1 VEFCKWLNFTRIGGG
16 GAIRTWTTL
25 CGSLASDVRL
35 GGRGW
40 GVNFLV
46 NSRQGPESLTRGDLN
61 PRHDLNLRWDY
72 CAPTAGYFV
81 QSEVGLAQG
90 ADGNTGLERLG
101 EKLFGTGKAPPDEL
115 DGRLELLASTEG
127 YFRFG
132 GHPPGTRKSRKAAE
146 KPLPLP
152 VGHFD

>member
-1 VEFCKWLNFTRIGGG
+1 VI
-16 GAIRTWTTL
+16 
-25 CGSLASDVRL
+25 
-35 GGRGW
+35 
-40 GVNFLV
+40 
-46 NSRQGPESLTRGDLN
+46 SRR
-61 PRHDLNLRWDY
+61 DLNLRWDY